1 MQVKNH
7 FFLHFFYLYFVIRF
21 GYNSMKADF
30 KDKWRKVVEIITDNI
45 GEQRT
50 GTWFA
55 VAEPQSYVDNRLAL
69 LLPSKFFV
77 EKYENEFYGV
87 LTSAMHKVFG
97 PAVKLDYEIE
107 IVKNDHDSK
116 ITISGVK
123 QSQAIK
129 SKFVQSMQSPSPIS
143 PVEEKK
149 PDFDPQLNEALTFEN
164 YCVGESNRLPFTIA
178 EYIANNPGKNDF
190 NPFFL
195 YGDVGVGK
203 THLIQAIGIRVKES
217 RPRAKVSFVTLRQ
230 FQQLYQNAYVNKKI
244 PYFIQW
250 FQQMDVLLI
259 DDLQELSGKA
269 GTTDALFAIFNH
281 LHQNGKAIIFT
292 CDRRPMDLDGLADRL
307 IDRFKWGITEELPK
321 PDLELKKKILE
332 FKASKNGLGLSKE
345 VIDLIAEY
353 STGSVRELEGIV
365 MGILTRSIALN
376 CPITTKLAQD
386 VMKHTVRQ
394 RPRKVINFDM
404 IVEATAEFYNLNPD
418 VIFSKSRV
426 RDVADARQII
436 MYLSQ
441 KLTSLSSSAI
451 GQKLNRTHT
460 TVLHGIQQVED
471 RVNFTKDLA
480 EAVSAIES
488 DLKS

>member
-1 MQVKNH
+1 
-7 FFLHFFYLYFVIRF
+7 
-21 GYNSMKADF
+21 MKDNF
-30 KDKWRKVVEIITDNI
+30 KVQWRKVVEIITDNL
-45 GEQRT
+45 GEQRSK
-50 GTWFA
+50 TWFG
-55 VAEPQSYVDNRLAL
+55 VAEPVSFENNCLTL
-69 LLPSKFFV
+69 KLPSKFFV
-77 EKYENEFYGV
+77 EKYEYEFYRI
-87 LTSAMHKVFG
+87 LTAAMYKVYG
-97 PAVKLDYEIE
+97 KGVKLEYEIE
-107 IVKNDHDSK
+107 IVNNDKDSK
-116 ITISGVK
+116 VKISGTQ
-123 QSQAIK
+123 QSPAIK
-129 SKFVQSMQSPSPIS
+129 NKFIQSMQGPSPIIT
-143 PVEEKK
+143 EKDNK

-164 YCVGESNRLPFTIA
+164 YCVGASNKLPYTIA

-217 RPRAKVSFVTLRQ
+217 RPGAKVSFVTLRQ
-230 FQQLYQNAYVNKKI
+230 FQQLYQNAFIKKEI

-259 DDLQELSGKA
+259 DDLQELSHKS

-292 CDRRPMDLDGLADRL
+292 CDRRPMDLDGIADRL

-321 PDLELKKKILE
+321 PDLELKKKILQ
-332 FKASKNGLGLSKE
+332 FKAEKNGLGLSNE
-345 VIDLIAEY
+345 VIELIAEY

-376 CPITTKLAQD
+376 CPITPKLAQD
-386 VMKHTVRQ
+386 VMKHTVRPKAQ
-394 RPRKVINFDM
+394 KVINFDM
-404 IVEATAEFYNLNPD
+404 IVEATADFFKLNPD

-441 KLTSLSSSAI
+441 KLTTLSSSAI
-451 GQKLNRTHT
+451 GHKLNRSHT
-460 TVLHGIQQVED
+460 TVLHGIKTVED
-471 RVNFTKDLA
+471 RIKFTKELQDTL
-480 EAVSAIES
+480 SAIES
-488 DLKS
+488 DLKN

>member
-1 MQVKNH
+1 
-7 FFLHFFYLYFVIRF
+7 
-21 GYNSMKADF
+21 MKEDF
-30 KDKWRKVVEIITDNI
+30 KILWNKVVEIIADNI
-45 GEQRT
+45 GEQRAK
-50 GTWFA
+50 TWFG
-55 VAEPQSYVDNRLAL
+55 VAEPLSYIDNRLL
-69 LLPSKFFV
+69 LKLPSEFFA
-77 EKYENEFYGV
+77 EKYEYEFYNI
-87 LTSAMHKVFG
+87 LTSSMRRIFG
-97 PAVKLDYEIE
+97 NSVKLDYEIE
-107 IVKNDHDSK
+107 IIKNDKDSK
-116 ITISGVK
+116 IKLAGTSQSPAVK
-123 QSQAIK
+123 N
-129 SKFVQSMQSPSPIS
+129 KFIQSMQAPSPIIDHK
-143 PVEEKK
+143 ETK

-164 YCVGESNRLPFTIA
+164 YCVGASNKLPFTIA

-230 FQQLYQNAYVNKKI
+230 FQQLYQNAYIRKEI

-259 DDLQELSGKA
+259 DDLQELSHKS

-292 CDRRPMDLDGLADRL
+292 CDRRPMDLDGIADRL

-345 VIDLIAEY
+345 VINLIAEY
-353 STGSVRELEGIV
+353 STGSVRELEGVV

-376 CPITTKLAQD
+376 CPITVELARE
-386 VMKHTVRQ
+386 VMKHTVRPKAQ
-394 RPRKVINFDM
+394 KVINFDM
-404 IVEATAEFYNLNPD
+404 IVEATAEFYNISPD

-436 MYLSQ
+436 MYLCH

-451 GQKLNRTHT
+451 GQKLNRSHT
-460 TVLHGIQQVED
+460 TVLHGISAVED
-471 RVNFTKDLA
+471 RVNFTKDLQ
-480 EAVSAIES
+480 EAVNAIEE
-488 DLKS
+488 DLKK

>member
-1 MQVKNH
+1 MNEDYIGMWQ
-7 FFLHFFYLYFVIRF
+7 
-21 GYNSMKADF
+21 
-30 KDKWRKVVEIITDNI
+30 KVVEIITDNI
-45 GEQRT
+45 GDQRAK
-50 GTWFA
+50 TWFG
-55 VAEPQSYVDNRLAL
+55 VAEPLSYVNNTL
-69 LLPSKFFV
+69 LLKLPSEFFA
-77 EKYENEFYGV
+77 EKYEYEFYNI
-87 LTSAMHKVFG
+87 LTSSMRRVFG
-97 PAVKLDYEIE
+97 NSVKLEYEIE
-107 IVKNDHDSK
+107 IIKNDRDSK
-116 ITISGVK
+116 VKISGTN
-123 QSQAIK
+123 QSQAVK
-129 SKFVQSMQSPSPIS
+129 SKFLQSMQSGSPIIDQND
-143 PVEEKK
+143 PK

-164 YCVGESNRLPFTIA
+164 YCVGASNKLPFTIA

-230 FQQLYQNAYVNKKI
+230 FQQLYQNAYIRKEI

-259 DDLQELSGKA
+259 DDLQELSHKS

-281 LHQNGKAIIFT
+281 LHQNGKAIVFT
-292 CDRRPMDLDGLADRL
+292 CDRRPMDLDGIADRL

-332 FKASKNGLGLSKE
+332 FKAYKNGLGLSKD
-345 VIDLIAEY
+345 VINLIAEY

-365 MGILTRSIALN
+365 MGILTRSITLN
-376 CPITTKLAQD
+376 CPITLELARD
-386 VMKHTVRQ
+386 VMKHTVR
-394 RPRKVINFDM
+394 PRAQKVINFDM

-436 MYLSQ
+436 MYLSH
-441 KLTSLSSSAI
+441 KLTSLSSSVI
-451 GQKLNRTHT
+451 GQKLNRSHT
-460 TVLHGIQQVED
+460 TVLHGISAVED
-471 RVNFTKDLA
+471 RVNFTKDLR
-480 EAVSAIES
+480 EAVEVIEME
-488 DLKS
+488 LKK

>member
-1 MQVKNH
+1 
-7 FFLHFFYLYFVIRF
+7 
-21 GYNSMKADF
+21 MKEEF
-30 KDKWRKVVEIITDNI
+30 KAKWQKVMEIITDNI
-45 GEQRT
+45 GEQRAR
-50 GTWFA
+50 TWFY
-55 VAEPQSYVDNRLAL
+55 VAEPVSFKNNRLTL
-69 LLPSKFFV
+69 KLPSEFFV
-77 EKYENEFYGV
+77 EKYDYEFYGI
-87 LTSAMHKVFG
+87 LSSSLHKVFG
-97 PAVKLDYEIE
+97 DTVKLDYEIE
-107 IVKNDHDSK
+107 IVNNDRDSRVKISSVQQSPVIKN
-116 ITISGVK
+116 
-123 QSQAIK
+123 
-129 SKFVQSMQSPSPIS
+129 KFVQSLQAPSPIIDIK
-143 PVEEKK
+143 EKK
-149 PDFDPQLNEALTFEN
+149 PNFDPQLNEALTFEN
-164 YCVGESNRLPFTIA
+164 YCVGASNKLPFTIA

-217 RPRAKVSFVTLRQ
+217 RPNAKVSFVTLRQ
-230 FQQLYQNAYVNKKI
+230 FQQLYQNAFIKKEI

-259 DDLQELSGKA
+259 DDLQELSNKQ

-292 CDRRPMDLDGLADRL
+292 CDRKPMELDGIADRL
-307 IDRFKWGITEELPK
+307 IDRFKWGIIEELPK

-332 FKASKNGLGLSKE
+332 FKATKNGLGLSKE
-345 VIDLIAEY
+345 IIDLIAEY

-376 CPITTKLAQD
+376 CPITMQLARD
-386 VMKHTVRQ
+386 VMKHTVK
-394 RPRKVINFDM
+394 PRTQKVINFDM
-404 IVEATAEFYNLNPD
+404 IVEATAEFYKLNPD

-451 GQKLNRTHT
+451 GHKLNRSHT
-460 TVLHGIQQVED
+460 TVLHGIKQVED

-480 EAVSAIES
+480 EPVAAIEA

>member
-1 MQVKNH
+1 
-7 FFLHFFYLYFVIRF
+7 
-21 GYNSMKADF
+21 MKEDF
-30 KDKWRKVVEIITDNI
+30 KDKWHKVVEIITDNI
-45 GEQRT
+45 GDQRAA
-50 GTWFA
+50 TWFG
-55 VAEPQSYVDNRLAL
+55 VAEPQSYEDHRLSI
-69 LLPSKFFV
+69 LLPSEFFV
-77 EKYENEFYGV
+77 EKYENDFYGV
-87 LTSAMHKVFG
+87 LNFAMHKVFG
-97 PAVKLDYEIE
+97 PGVKLDYEIE
-107 IVKNDHDSK
+107 IVKNDRDSK
-116 ITISGVK
+116 IKISGVQ
-123 QSQAIK
+123 QSRAIK
-129 SKFVQSMQSPSPIS
+129 NKFLQSMQTPAPIS
-143 PVEEKK
+143 KVTENK

-164 YCVGESNRLPFTIA
+164 YCVGESNKLPYTIA

-217 RPRAKVSFVTLRQ
+217 RPGSKVSFVTLRQ
-230 FQQLYQNAYVNKKI
+230 FQQLYQNACIRKEI

-259 DDLQELSGKA
+259 DDLQELSHKS

-292 CDRRPMDLDGLADRL
+292 CDRRPMDLDGIADRL

-321 PDLELKKKILE
+321 PDLELKKKILQ

-345 VIDLIAEY
+345 IIDLIAEF

-365 MGILTRSIALN
+365 MGILTRSITLN
-376 CPITTKLAQD
+376 CPITPQLAKE
-386 VMKHTVRQ
+386 VMKHTVCQ
-394 RPRKVINFDM
+394 KPQKVINFDM
-404 IVEATAEFYNLNPD
+404 IVEATADFYNINPD

-460 TVLHGIQQVED
+460 TVLHGIKQVED
-471 RVNFTKDLA
+471 RVTFTKDLL
-480 EAVSAIES
+480 EPVTAIES
-488 DLKS
+488 DLKK